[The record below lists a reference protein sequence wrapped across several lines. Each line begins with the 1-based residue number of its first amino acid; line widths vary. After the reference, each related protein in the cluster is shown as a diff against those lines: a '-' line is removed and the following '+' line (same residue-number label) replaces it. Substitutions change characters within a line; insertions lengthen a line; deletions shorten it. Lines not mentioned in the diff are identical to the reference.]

1 MDDTNPLLIP
11 PEHQDPP
18 LPRIIGGDT
27 AEPHAYPW
35 QISLQMRQLGIFSHI
50 CGGSV
55 IDEHTIVCAAHC
67 VIGEVEEQVQ
77 VVAGAHNIAKDED
90 NSWQVRKIAKLLAH
104 EDYDSYNIENDIS
117 LIRLAE
123 PLEFNE
129 FVQPVKLAKT
139 GEMVEAGTECLNS
152 GWGVTHNGILPH
164 LPDELQVVS
173 VPIVDQETC
182 VNIYQDIG
190 PVYDGEI
197 CAGSKD
203 KGACNGDSGGP
214 LVCPNEDGD
223 LILHGIVSW
232 GMKPCAQEQYPNVY
246 TRVSYYRDWIEENRV

>member
-1 MDDTNPLLIP
+1 M
-11 PEHQDPP
+11 
-18 LPRIIGGDT
+18 
-27 AEPHAYPW
+27 
-35 QISLQMRQLGIFSHI
+35 
-50 CGGSV
+50 
-55 IDEHTIVCAAHC
+55 
-67 VIGEVEEQVQ
+67 
-77 VVAGAHNIAKDED
+77 
-90 NSWQVRKIAKLLAH
+90 
-104 EDYDSYNIENDIS
+104 
-117 LIRLAE
+117 
-123 PLEFNE
+123 
-129 FVQPVKLAKT
+129 
-139 GEMVEAGTECLNS
+139 NS

-203 KGACNGDSGGP
+203 KGACNVRKFSQWQTLKVNNRENIIGAKIIKMQILHAYFFIKGDSGGP
-214 LVCPNEDGD
+214 LVCSNEDGD
-223 LILHGIVSW
+223 LILQGIVSW